1 MSNAYAKL
9 QSRRNADPT
18 AYEQAKEEF
27 HCWNAATSLDKQMGE
42 EAVIIALDKIAEVN
56 IPQGNKETDAIIA
69 RILNKDLATV
79 QADRVTKAA
88 KQTAQRKDLL
98 AALCADVWQYS
109 GEDVNCY
116 LSSAKVAA
124 KAVQTLEWI
133 ASTWQGEPAQ
143 IASELLLIESD
154 IKMIEQL
161 ARKEEEHDGE
171 NQL

>member
-1 MSNAYAKL
+1 
-9 QSRRNADPT
+9 
-18 AYEQAKEEF
+18 
-27 HCWNAATSLDKQMGE
+27 MGE
-42 EAVIIALDKIAEVN
+42 EAVIIALDKIAEV
-56 IPQGNKETDAIIA
+56 PVKKGNEQTDVIIA
-69 RILNKDLATV
+69 RILNLSVDEVKT
-79 QADRVTKAA
+79 DRIAKAA
-88 KQTAQRKDLL
+88 KQTAQRKELV

-109 GEDVNCY
+109 GEEIDCFI
-116 LSSAKVAA
+116 SSAKVAA